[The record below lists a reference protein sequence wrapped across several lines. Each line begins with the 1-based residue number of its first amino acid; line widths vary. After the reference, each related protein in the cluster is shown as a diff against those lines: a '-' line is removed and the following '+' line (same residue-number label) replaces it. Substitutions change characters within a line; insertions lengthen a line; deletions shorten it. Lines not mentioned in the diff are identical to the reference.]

1 MTREVPNPITAV
13 INGIAQLG
21 LFMWLAT
28 RAALSKLLTPA
39 KWNYREQ
46 ARRAPE
52 DVRKMRKAA
61 PHVLKNAAS
70 NATNFFKIRGR
81 GDDGPRE

>member
-1 MTREVPNPITAV
+1 MKREIPNPITAV
-13 INGIAQLG
+13 VNGVVQLA
-21 LFMWLAT
+21 LFMWVAT

-46 ARRAPE
+46 ARRAPD

-61 PHVLKNAAS
+61 PIVLKNSIS
-70 NATNFFKIRGR
+70 NATSFFKMRDR
-81 GDDGPRE
+81 GDDGPRR